1 MDPSSFTLAQF
12 FLEEE
17 HNAIVPRMH
26 YTVVNSVSGQQ
37 PLTYDIVLDPGCHLF
52 PSFGYVI
59 QQRLL
64 IFHYDDPMAP
74 RPFATNP
81 FLKVT
86 SLCHLLKRYMICES
100 SPTTTC
106 LCIIV
111 RPDVE
116 EIAAAAISIPLLRV
130 TWGL

>member
-17 HNAIVPRMH
+17 HNTIVPRMH
-26 YTVVNSVSGQQ
+26 YTVVNSVSGLQ
-37 PLTYDIVLDPGCHLF
+37 PLTYDMLLDPGCHLF
-52 PSFGYVI
+52 QSLGYVI

-74 RPFATNP
+74 WPFATNP

-86 SLCHLLKRYMICES
+86 TLCHLLKRYVICES

-116 EIAAAAISIPLLRV
+116 EIAAAATSVPLLRV